1 MIRIDGRES
10 AHLRSRVEDLS
21 QVPNLVSYTGLF
33 AAVTP
38 IQTPSV
44 TKHGEVEN
52 SYYEPVLI
60 RDVDSLI
67 SIFGDPRIDPE
78 KYIDL
83 YSIMQI
89 IKSGGTCYV
98 AKVYSGDTNNYDVYV
113 SEEYAHFYDSGE
125 GNNFPSGVG
134 YTLVHDT
141 DTDSWIYKNGGV
153 TVNIKNKY
161 KILSATATPP
171 VSASFTDG
179 SGNTLTFTAK
189 PDSSIDNTC
198 HIEISPKS
206 ASSYEVAI
214 MKDAGGGSFTPVV
227 DKVINFTDT
236 LKASDF
242 DFPEFTNKLNIEGF
256 TSIPVSGASANF
268 TSTSITLTPDQF
280 TYTFNPVSCNDY
292 NLSLKINEGVLE
304 DTPSAV
310 ALGSTVLD
318 EDWKETALLNTE
330 DNLTLNPVSGNV
342 YNTMAIKHK
351 LLVREIK
358 NNAGGVIPSSN
369 YTAETVVEDLESPT
383 PYKIVVT
390 FKATTTVTNPVITRV
405 TLSDGPAIEA
415 DSTSSEELIITT
427 GITRSKPFSSKI
439 YYYNMAVSLN
449 NAPLCS
455 AKVRLDEGLSNELF
469 VNSLNSSLRPYL
481 QLRLVNQDPKLSTI
495 VRQMYDLY
503 IPMFDGD
510 ASLTNIVLPDAKI
523 QGNVATDSFSVIF
536 DSYINAINQ
545 YKDRRYAGR
554 LMADLTA
561 PITNSDGELIH
572 LPAEE
577 RRALH
582 YTIKEVASERKD
594 TIAVLSTP
602 YYDGTAIM
610 SLDDVCNWVSSNG
623 KYSGLW
629 EYGTSN
635 TTEPAQQSFYLEI
648 YYSWLNVKCDKFKN
662 GVINIGSQ
670 TVLTAPANIVV
681 NNILTS
687 WRERGVQYPVAGD
700 QYGVLPS
707 YCSIVQ
713 NPRLQSDRDQ
723 LVQYR
728 INPIYDTGTR
738 GVQIYGNETLN
749 AGYTDLNS
757 AHIARTLVYLRSAI
771 DEYTET
777 LKFSINSQFLWD
789 IWKNYVSHNIL
800 DPLKTLNGISE
811 YEVLMGPETTSR
823 EEIANRRVNGVVRV
837 IFYQSAEVFN
847 LTYTVYSS
855 STTIA
860 EATANS

>member
-38 IQTPSV
+38 IQTSSV
-44 TKHGEVEN
+44 TRHGEGEY

-98 AKVYSGDTNNYDVYV
+98 TKVYSGDTNCYDVYV
-113 SEEYAHFYDSGE
+113 SEKYAHFYDSDE
-125 GNNFPSGVG
+125 GPSLPISGGGGSPIYV
-134 YTLVHDT
+134 LVRNKDT
-141 DTDSWIYKNGGV
+141 WYYNTTSSSGIHVD
-153 TVNIKNKY
+153 IKNKY
-161 KILSATATPP
+161 KILSATATITKNIATLGT
-171 VSASFTDG
+171 AS
-179 SGNTLTFTAK
+179 NTLTFTLKPGVTNIKNVACSISGGKAK
-189 PDSSIDNTC
+189 LSLQDAVGGTPATFESLNDTITLEQ
-198 HIEISPKS
+198 IQS
-206 ASSYEVAI
+206 A
-214 MKDAGGGSFTPVV
+214 P
-227 DKVINFTDT
+227 
-236 LKASDF
+236 DF
-242 DFPEFTNKLNIEGF
+242 DTYV
-256 TSIPVSGASANF
+256 SVSG
-268 TSTSITLTPDQF
+268 TSITVSSTKTEPFSTNSSDTVLTPDQF
-280 TYTFNPVSCNDY
+280 TYTFNPVSHTDY

-304 DTPSAV
+304 DTPSAMSI
-310 ALGSTVLD
+310 GSTVLD
-318 EDWKETALLNTE
+318 EDWKATALLSSE
-330 DNLTLNPVSGNV
+330 DPLSLTPESDTV
-342 YNTMAIKHK
+342 YKTDNIKHK

-358 NNAGGVIPSSN
+358 NNSGNVIPSSN
-369 YTAETVVEDLESPT
+369 YTAETIVVDPDSET
-383 PYKIVVT
+383 PYRIVVT
-390 FKATTTVTNPVITRV
+390 FKTAPGTNPIITQV
-405 TLSDGPAIEA
+405 TLSDGAVIEA
-415 DSTSSEELIITT
+415 ESTTSDVLDITT
-427 GITRSKPFSSKI
+427 SITRSKPYSSKI
-439 YYYNMAVSLN
+439 YYYNMVVNLN
-449 NAPLCS
+449 DAPLCS
-455 AKVRLDEGLSNELF
+455 AKVKLDEGLANGTF

-481 QLRLVNQDPKLSTI
+481 QLRLVDQDPALSTI
-495 VRQMYDLY
+495 VDQMRDLY
-503 IPMFDGD
+503 IPMFED
-510 ASLTNIVLPDAKI
+510 ASLTKIVLPDATV
-523 QGNVATDSFSVIF
+523 QGNAATDSFSVTF

-554 LMADLTA
+554 VMADLTA
-561 PITNSDGELIH
+561 PITNNDGDLIH

-582 YTIKEVASERKD
+582 YAIKEVASERKD

-602 YYDGTAIM
+602 YYDGTSIM

-623 KYSGLW
+623 KYSDLW

-648 YYSWLNVKCDKFKN
+648 YYSWLNVKCDKFKD

-707 YCSIVQ
+707 YCSVVQ
-713 NPRLQSDRDQ
+713 NPKLKSDRDQ

-749 AGYTDLNS
+749 AGYTDLNA

-837 IFYQSAEVFN
+837 IFYQAAEIFN

-860 EATANS
+860 EATANT

>member
-44 TKHGEVEN
+44 TKHGEAEY

-113 SEEYAHFYDSGE
+113 SEEYAHFYDSIE
-125 GNNFPSGVG
+125 GGDFPAAVG

-141 DTDSWIYKNGGV
+141 DTDSWIYRNGSV
-153 TVNIKNKY
+153 PVNIKNKY
-161 KILSATATPP
+161 KILSATATITKYTAAVGTLVFTLKPGVAP
-171 VSASFTDG
+171 LSKIECKLEGGKATLNLFNTVGSIVATFGSNDATLDLEQIQSDTDFNDYVSV
-179 SGNTLTFTAK
+179 SGT
-189 PDSSIDNTC
+189 
-198 HIEISPKS
+198 
-206 ASSYEVAI
+206 SYTV
-214 MKDAGGGSFTPVV
+214 AGGGNYPFTM
-227 DKVINFTDT
+227 D
-236 LKASDF
+236 
-242 DFPEFTNKLNIEGF
+242 
-256 TSIPVSGASANF
+256 
-268 TSTSITLTPDQF
+268 STSVVLTPDQF
-280 TYTFNPVSCNDY
+280 TYTFNPVSRTVY

-304 DTPSAV
+304 DTPSTV
-310 ALGSTVLD
+310 VLGSTVLD

-330 DNLTLNPVSGNV
+330 DNLDLTQVGTSNV
-342 YNTMAIKHK
+342 YNTVTIKHK
-351 LLVREIK
+351 LLIREIK
-358 NNAGGVIPSSN
+358 NGNTVLSPST
-369 YTAETVVEDLESPT
+369 YTAETIIDNSNTEK

-390 FKATTTVTNPVITRV
+390 FKVVPEGVFTPTITQV

-415 DSTSSEELIITT
+415 DSTTSEELIITT
-427 GITRSKPFSSKI
+427 SITRSKPFSSKI
-439 YYYNMAVSLN
+439 YYYNMAVKLN
-449 NAPLCS
+449 GASLCS
-455 AKVRLDEGLSNELF
+455 AKVKLDEELLNKTF

-481 QLRLVNQDPKLSTI
+481 QLKLVDQDPESKSI
-495 VRQMYDLY
+495 ARQMYDLY
-503 IPMFDGD
+503 ISMFEKDL
-510 ASLTNIVLPDAKI
+510 SLTKIVLPDATV
-523 QGNVATDSFSVIF
+523 QDDAATDSFSVLF

-561 PITNSDGELIH
+561 PITNNDGELIH

-582 YTIKEVASERKD
+582 YAIKEVASERKD

-602 YYDGTAIM
+602 YYDGTSIM

-623 KYSGLW
+623 KYSDLW

-635 TTEPAQQSFYLEI
+635 TTEPALQSFYLEI
-648 YYSWLNVKCDKFKN
+648 YYSWLNVKCDKFKD

-860 EATANS
+860 EATANSSLNKF